1 MKKFTLSLMWP
12 AVALM
17 LSGALLS
24 CNKDENR
31 ETPEPEP
38 PVEITGENVLFSVSG
53 EVEASSVR
61 AVLFDGDG
69 LFYDAVTPDDTAGKF
84 RVKVPSGDYKAWVV
98 AEADM
103 DADLNALEQGVSTE
117 ADFTALAV
125 DRQIADDASVP
136 MVSTEAVI
144 FTCAEETGADLGTVE
159 LGRMA
164 ARIDIVNAV
173 TDLTVDKVVLKNAV
187 IAGSITGETMPS
199 GDIFEDAACEEE
211 VSGDPE
217 SPAVLSLYT
226 YDNLLTDG
234 AHLPSVE
241 ITYTFAGEQS
251 VKEFILTDGEQ
262 PAALVRGT
270 LYSILLV
277 EDGAE
282 LDYSIEG
289 WTSGA
294 SVTEY
299 FSMQEALNSKLAINY
314 FAATNAHSFDFEN
327 RTVVLCKTNNSTE
340 KESEDASW
348 FGNWDETF
356 SGEFTGDD
364 GQTYRLPT
372 LDEMLLI
379 GTKEMF
385 TLRPGGYN
393 KEVLD
398 VSEPLGDVFGI
409 PFSGGNGLSD
419 YRSTTEGDKCC
430 YAIRFKNTLQQ
441 AAYRYQMVT
450 DNVDNSYLSVKVK
463 AIGNEMPTIDD
474 VSDEAYWDDGY
485 IELQFP
491 LCGRVS
497 GQNRG
502 MLGYYWTVTYDQT
515 YPDVTDKMYY
525 LAINSGDV
533 RINSN
538 KKTNDKYNVRLVKVN

>member
-1 MKKFTLSLMWP
+1 MWP
-12 AVALM
+12 AVAVM

-24 CNKDENR
+24 CNKDEDR

-53 EVEASSVR
+53 EVDASSVR

-289 WTSGA
+289 WTSGV

>member
-1 MKKFTLSLMWP
+1 MCP
-12 AVALM
+12 AVAVM

-24 CNKDENR
+24 CNKDEDR

-53 EVEASSVR
+53 EVDASSVR

-144 FTCAEETGADLGTVE
+144 FTCSEETGADLGTVE
-159 LGRMA
+159 LDRMA

-187 IAGSITGETMPS
+187 IAGSITGEAMPS

-211 VSGDPE
+211 LSGDSE

-226 YDNLLTDG
+226 YDNLLTDD
-234 AHLPSVE
+234 AHLPVVE

-251 VKEFILTDGEQ
+251 VKEITLMDGEQ

-270 LYSILLV
+270 LYSIQLV

>member
-1 MKKFTLSLMWP
+1 MWP

>member
-1 MKKFTLSLMWP
+1 MKKFTLSFLMWP
-12 AVALM
+12 AVAVM

-24 CNKDENR
+24 CNKDEDR

-53 EVEASSVR
+53 EVDASSVR

-103 DADLNALEQGVSTE
+103 DADLNALEQGVSTD

-136 MVSTEAVI
+136 MVSAEAVT
-144 FTCAEETGADLGTVE
+144 FTCSEETGADLGTVE
-159 LGRMA
+159 LDRMA

-187 IAGSITGETMPS
+187 IAGNITGEAMPS

-211 VSGDPE
+211 LSGDPE

-226 YDNLLTDG
+226 YDNLLTDD

-251 VKEFILTDGEQ
+251 VKEFTLMEGER

-270 LYSILLV
+270 LYSIHLV
-277 EDGAE
+277 EEGAE
-282 LDYSIEG
+282 LDYSVEG
-289 WTSGA
+289 WTAGVSA
-294 SVTEY
+294 EEY
-299 FSMQEALNSKLAINY
+299 FSMQDALNSKLAINY

-340 KESEDASW
+340 SGSDDASW

-356 SGEFTGDD
+356 AGEFTGDD
-364 GQTYRLPT
+364 GQNVLS
-372 LDEMLLI
+372 
-379 GTKEMF
+379 
-385 TLRPGGYN
+385 GY
-393 KEVLD
+393 KQ
-398 VSEPLGDVFGI
+398 
-409 PFSGGNGLSD
+409 
-419 YRSTTEGDKCC
+419 R
-430 YAIRFKNTLQQ
+430 
-441 AAYRYQMVT
+441 
-450 DNVDNSYLSVKVK
+450 
-463 AIGNEMPTIDD
+463 
-474 VSDEAYWDDGY
+474 
-485 IELQFP
+485 
-491 LCGRVS
+491 
-497 GQNRG
+497 
-502 MLGYYWTVTYDQT
+502 
-515 YPDVTDKMYY
+515 
-525 LAINSGDV
+525 
-533 RINSN
+533 
-538 KKTNDKYNVRLVKVN
+538 

>member
-144 FTCAEETGADLGTVE
+144 FTCSEETGADLGTVE

-299 FSMQEALNSKLAINY
+299 FSLQEAMNRALAVNH
-314 FAATNAHSFDFEN
+314 FVATNVHSFDFEN
-327 RTVVLCKTNNSTE
+327 MTVSFCQTNNTAAG
-340 KESEDASW
+340 SEDSSW
-348 FGNWDETF
+348 EGNWDASFT
-356 SGEFTGDD
+356 GEFTGDD
-364 GQTYRLPT
+364 GLKYRLPT
-372 LDEMLLI
+372 LNEMKLF
-379 GTKEMF
+379 GSE
-385 TLRPGGYN
+385 TLYKIWWNARN
-393 KEVLD
+393 EDDLD
-398 VSEPLGDVFGI
+398 NSDPLEDLFGVQG
-409 PFSGGNGLSD
+409 SGGNGVSD
-419 YRSTTEGDKCC
+419 YRACSDEDGDRL
-430 YAIRFKNTLQQ
+430 YGIRFKNTLQQ
-441 AAYRYQMVT
+441 AAYRYETVNIDP
-450 DNVDNSYLSVKVK
+450 DNTYLSVKIK
-463 AIGNEMPTIDD
+463 ALGMNLPELDEI
-474 VSDEAYWDDGY
+474 SDESYWEKDY
-485 IELQFP
+485 LEFVFP
-491 LCGRVS
+491 LTDS
-497 GQNRG
+497 GN
-502 MLGYYWTVTYDQT
+502 GYYWSGSETTAN
-515 YPDVTDKMYY
+515 PDKVYY
-525 LAINSGDV
+525 MSVQYNEV
-533 RINSN
+533 RINSRY
-538 KKTNDKYNVRLVKVN
+538 KTGAFYNVRMVQVD

>member
-1 MKKFTLSLMWP
+1 MWP

-24 CNKDENR
+24 CNKDEDR

-69 LFYDAVTPDDTAGKF
+69 LFYDAVTPDDTASKF
-84 RVKVPSGDYKAWVV
+84 RVKVPSGDYRVWVV

-103 DADLNALEQGVSTE
+103 DAALNGLEQGVSAE
-117 ADFTALAV
+117 ADFTALTV

-136 MVSTEAVI
+136 MVSAGAVT
-144 FTCAEETGADLGTVE
+144 FTCDGESGADLGTVE

-187 IAGSITGETMPS
+187 VAGSITGEAMPS
-199 GDIFEDAACEEE
+199 GDIFEDAALEEE
-211 VSGDPE
+211 LSGDPE

-226 YDNLLTDG
+226 YDNLLTD
-234 AHLPSVE
+234 AEHLPSVE
-241 ITYTFAGEQS
+241 ITYTYAGSQE
-251 VKEFILTDGEQ
+251 VKEFTLTDGEQ
-262 PAALVRGT
+262 PVALVRGT
-270 LYSILLV
+270 LYSIQLV

-282 LDYSIEG
+282 LDYSVG
-289 WTSGA
+289 SWTSST

-299 FSMQEALNSKLAINY
+299 FSLQETLNSRLAINY

-327 RTVVLCKTNNSTE
+327 KTVVLCKTNNSTE

-356 SGEFTGDD
+356 AGEFTGDD

-379 GTKEMF
+379 GTKEMY
-385 TLRPGGYN
+385 TLRPGGYD
-393 KEVLD
+393 KEVLE

-409 PFSGGNGLSD
+409 PYSGGNGVSD

-441 AAYRYQMVT
+441 AAYRYQRVT
-450 DNVDNSYLSVKVK
+450 DDVDNSYLSVKVK
-463 AIGNEMPTIDD
+463 AIGNEMPTLDD
-474 VSDEAYWDDGY
+474 VCDETYWTDGY

-491 LCGRVS
+491 LCGKRS

-502 MLGYYWTVTYDQT
+502 EIGYYWTATYDQT
-515 YPDVTDKMYY
+515 YSDVTDRIYY
-525 LAINSGDV
+525 LAINHGEV
-533 RINSN
+533 RMNAN
-538 KKTNDKYNVRLVKVN
+538 NKTNDHYNVRLVRAN

>member
-1 MKKFTLSLMWP
+1 MWP
-12 AVALM
+12 AVAVM

-24 CNKDENR
+24 CNKDEDR

-53 EVEASSVR
+53 EVDASSVR

-144 FTCAEETGADLGTVE
+144 FTCSEETGADLGTVE
-159 LGRMA
+159 LDRMA

-187 IAGSITGETMPS
+187 IAGSITGEAMPS

-211 VSGDPE
+211 LSGDSE

-226 YDNLLTDG
+226 YDNLLTDD
-234 AHLPSVE
+234 AHLPVVE

-251 VKEFILTDGEQ
+251 VKEITLMDGEQ

-270 LYSILLV
+270 LYSIQLV

>member
-1 MKKFTLSLMWP
+1 MWP
-12 AVALM
+12 AVAVM

-24 CNKDENR
+24 CNKDEDR

-53 EVEASSVR
+53 EVDASSVR

>member
-1 MKKFTLSLMWP
+1 MWP
-12 AVALM
+12 AVAVM

-24 CNKDENR
+24 CNKDEDR

-53 EVEASSVR
+53 EVDASSVR

-136 MVSTEAVI
+136 MVSAEAVT
-144 FTCAEETGADLGTVE
+144 FTCSEETGADLGTVE
-159 LGRMA
+159 LDRMA

-187 IAGSITGETMPS
+187 IAGNITGEAMPS

-211 VSGDPE
+211 LSGDPE

-226 YDNLLTDG
+226 YDNLLTDD

-251 VKEFILTDGEQ
+251 VKEFTLMEGER

-270 LYSILLV
+270 LYSIHLV
-277 EDGAE
+277 EEGAE
-282 LDYSIEG
+282 LDYSVEG
-289 WTSGA
+289 WTAGVSA
-294 SVTEY
+294 EEY
-299 FSMQEALNSKLAINY
+299 FSMQDALNSKLAINY

-340 KESEDASW
+340 SGSDDASW

-356 SGEFTGDD
+356 AGEFTGDD
-364 GQTYRLPT
+364 GQQYRLPT

-379 GTKEMF
+379 GTKQMY

-409 PFSGGNGLSD
+409 QFSGGNGTSD
-419 YRSTTEGDKCC
+419 YRSVSDGDKCC

-450 DNVDNSYLSVKVK
+450 DDVDNSYLSVKVK

-474 VSDEAYWDDGY
+474 VSDEAYWENGY
-485 IELQFP
+485 LEFTFP
-491 LCGRVS
+491 LCGTPS

-502 MLGYYWTVTYDQT
+502 LIGYYWTSTYDNT
-515 YPDVTDKMYY
+515 YPDVTDRMYY

-533 RINSN
+533 RMFATA
-538 KKTNDKYNVRLVKVN
+538 KTNAKYNVRLVKVNE